1 LPKSFVSRLKVNNG
15 QIFLSAE
22 NVSFYSKRVGL
33 NNQQAFTGV
42 TSNAY
47 PPARILTAGLNLNL

>member
-1 LPKSFVSRLKVNNG
+1 VDNSLFQVKTLHCFQK
-15 QIFLSAE
+15 E
-22 NVSFYSKRVGL
+22 KGL

-47 PPARILTAGLNLNL
+47 PPARVLSAGVNLNF